1 MRQPAYFVVATLAV
15 ASFVAACVVSCVAV
29 AGAADAAPF
38 GACLAS
44 LNRRAE
50 AAGVPASIVA
60 RATAGL
66 SPDMKVLTFERS
78 QPEFKTP
85 VWDYLAGLDD
95 SRRVADGRAAMA
107 REAGAL
113 RAAQARYGV
122 DRYVV
127 AAIWG
132 VESNFGT
139 KMGDRPLLQSL
150 STLGCYGMRAHYFA
164 GEYVNALKIVAR
176 GDVPANR
183 LVGSWAGA
191 FGQTQFMPSSFLR
204 LAVSGSG
211 DGRRDI
217 VDRPAD
223 ALASTANFLRRAG
236 WRAGEP
242 WGFEVLL
249 PGGYGG
255 PSGRRAKRPMSFW
268 SARGLRRAD
277 GRALAGP
284 DAGLLLPAGP
294 RGPAFLT
301 TRNFD
306 AIYAYNAS
314 ESYSLAI
321 VHLAD
326 RMAGGG
332 PFRTP
337 WPTDDPGLSRAKR
350 ADVQKLLIGRGY
362 RIDKVDGV
370 IGSQSQAAIADY
382 QSKIGMARNGRA
394 SVKLLEALRAGR

>member
-1 MRQPAYFVVATLAV
+1 MRIAIATAAFAIAALAPGLAPA
-15 ASFVAACVVSCVAV
+15 
-29 AGAADAAPF
+29 AGY
-38 GACLAS
+38 GACLAG

-50 AAGVPASIVA
+50 AAGVPASVA
-60 RATAGL
+60 VSATAGMA
-66 SPDMKVLTFERS
+66 PDMKVLDLEKS

-85 VWDYLAGLDD
+85 VWDYLAGLVDD
-95 SRRVADGRAAMA
+95 RRVADGRAAMA

-113 RAAQARYGV
+113 RSAQARYGV

-132 VESNFGT
+132 VESNFGH

-150 STLGCYGMRAHYFA
+150 STLGCFGVRARYFA

-176 GDVPANR
+176 GDIPARR

-223 ALASTANFLRRAG
+223 ALASTAHFLQRAG
-236 WRAGEP
+236 WRVGEP

-249 PGGYGG
+249 PRGYSG
-255 PSGRRAKRPMSFW
+255 PSGRRAKKPMSFW
-268 SARGLRRAD
+268 AARGLRRAD
-277 GRALAGP
+277 GGAVSGP
-284 DAGLLLPAGP
+284 DAGLFLPAGP

-321 VHLAD
+321 GHLAD
-326 RMAGGG
+326 RMRGGG
-332 PFRTP
+332 EFRTP
-337 WPTDDPGLSRAKR
+337 WPTDDPGLSRAGR
-350 ADVQKLLIGRGY
+350 AEVQRLLIARGY
-362 RIDKVDGV
+362 AIDKVDGV
-370 IGSQSQAAIADY
+370 IGKQSQAAIADY
-382 QSKIGMARNGRA
+382 RTKIGMSRDGRA
-394 SVKLLEALRAGR
+394 SQKLLEALRAGR